1 MTFIGTAPSPSIDS
15 ARTGTATRTR
25 LLAVAEVRWALAA
38 TALFAAGLLVQ
49 ITGGPTWLYWA
60 LYLACYAVGGWESA
74 LEGLRALRNKTLDVD
89 LLMIVAAIGAASIGQ
104 VFDGALLI
112 VIFATS
118 GALEAVL
125 TERTAD
131 SVRSLLGLTPD
142 TAVRLDAGGTE
153 HRIDATDLTVG
164 DIVVVRPGERL
175 PGDGTVVD
183 GGSGIDQSS
192 ITGESVP
199 AFKTVGD
206 DVFAGTINGTG
217 VLRIRVDVDP
227 SDTVIARIV
236 TMVERASE
244 TKAKKQLFIEKV
256 EQYYSTGVVAAT
268 AAVFTIPLLLGSDLQ
283 SALLRAMTFMIVASP
298 CAVVLATMPPL
309 LAAMATAGRNGV
321 LVKSAVVMEQLR
333 LTDVVAFDKTG
344 TLTEGTPRVERVDA
358 LGGFDH
364 TDVLRW
370 AAAAEVGS
378 EHPVGVAIVDH
389 ARNRGLTLPPASDFE
404 STPGVGVRAQ
414 VDGRH
419 IRVSKPDASHTSSF
433 PSDIRTHGTT
443 AAVVTVD
450 DVPAGV
456 IALVDTIRPGVD
468 GAVSEL
474 ERLTGA
480 PSVLITGD
488 NLGSAQ
494 DIARR
499 AGISDVRAGLLP
511 EGKVDAVRGL
521 QAREQRVLVLGDGIN
536 DAPALAAAD
545 TGVAMGRKGSDLAL
559 DTADAVLVRDDV
571 AALAKVIELS
581 RRAHRIVVANLVIA
595 GTFIVVLVAWDLI
608 GTLPLPIGVA
618 GHESSTVLVALNGM
632 RLLSSRAWRGA
643 KQPA

>member
-1 MTFIGTAPSPSIDS
+1 MTSIGTAPSPSIDS
-15 ARTGTATRTR
+15 PRTGTATRTR

-38 TALFAAGLLVQ
+38 TALFAAGLLAQ

-183 GGSGIDQSS
+183 GGSDIDQSS
-192 ITGESVP
+192 ITGEAVP

-268 AAVFTIPLLLGSDLQ
+268 AAVFTIPLLFGSDLQ
-283 SALLRAMTFMIVASP
+283 AALLRAMTFMIVASP

-358 LGGFDH
+358 LDGFDD

-378 EHPVGVAIVDH
+378 EHPVGVAVVHH
-389 ARNRGLTLPPASDFE
+389 ARSRGLTVPPASNFE
-404 STPGVGVRAQ
+404 STPGVGVRAR
-414 VDGRH
+414 VDGRQ
-419 IRVSKPDASHTSSF
+419 IRVSKPDSAQTSSIT
-433 PSDIRTHGTT
+433 SGIRTHGTT
-443 AAVVTVD
+443 TVVVTVD
-450 DVPAGV
+450 DVPAGT

-468 GAVSEL
+468 SAVSEL

-480 PSVLITGD
+480 SSVLITGD

-494 DIARR
+494 HVARR

-632 RLLSSRAWRGA
+632 RLLSSRAWRGT

>member
-1 MTFIGTAPSPSIDS
+1 MTSIGTAPSPSIDS
-15 ARTGTATRTR
+15 PRTGTATRTR

-38 TALFAAGLLVQ
+38 TALFAAGLLAQ

-183 GGSGIDQSS
+183 GGSDIDQSS

-268 AAVFTIPLLLGSDLQ
+268 AAVF
-283 SALLRAMTFMIVASP
+283 
-298 CAVVLATMPPL
+298 
-309 LAAMATAGRNGV
+309 
-321 LVKSAVVMEQLR
+321 
-333 LTDVVAFDKTG
+333 
-344 TLTEGTPRVERVDA
+344 
-358 LGGFDH
+358 
-364 TDVLRW
+364 
-370 AAAAEVGS
+370 
-378 EHPVGVAIVDH
+378 
-389 ARNRGLTLPPASDFE
+389 
-404 STPGVGVRAQ
+404 
-414 VDGRH
+414 
-419 IRVSKPDASHTSSF
+419 
-433 PSDIRTHGTT
+433 
-443 AAVVTVD
+443 
-450 DVPAGV
+450 
-456 IALVDTIRPGVD
+456 
-468 GAVSEL
+468 
-474 ERLTGA
+474 
-480 PSVLITGD
+480 
-488 NLGSAQ
+488 
-494 DIARR
+494 
-499 AGISDVRAGLLP
+499 
-511 EGKVDAVRGL
+511 
-521 QAREQRVLVLGDGIN
+521 
-536 DAPALAAAD
+536 
-545 TGVAMGRKGSDLAL
+545 
-559 DTADAVLVRDDV
+559 
-571 AALAKVIELS
+571 
-581 RRAHRIVVANLVIA
+581 
-595 GTFIVVLVAWDLI
+595 
-608 GTLPLPIGVA
+608 
-618 GHESSTVLVALNGM
+618 
-632 RLLSSRAWRGA
+632 
-643 KQPA
+643 